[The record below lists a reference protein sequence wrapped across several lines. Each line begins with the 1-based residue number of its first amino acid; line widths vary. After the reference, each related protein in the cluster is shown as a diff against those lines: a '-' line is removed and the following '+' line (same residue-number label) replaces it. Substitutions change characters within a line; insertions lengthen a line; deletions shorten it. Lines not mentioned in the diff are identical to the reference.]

1 MLVAI
6 KNYNIGLQYDYW
18 TYNIVYMNIGL
29 GKACTYPI
37 IIVRYYKDFI
47 AENK

>member
-6 KNYNIGLQYDYW
+6 KNYNIGLQYDNW

-29 GKACTYPI
+29 DQASTCPI
-37 IIVRYYKDFI
+37 IILRYYKDFI
-47 AENK
+47 AENV